1 MLVLVKFSFDLPD
14 SQLHSLEEQLS
25 NEEIIINL
33 YN

>member
-1 MLVLVKFSFDLPD
+1 MLVLVKFSFDLLD